1 MYDKRKVDADLGHLL
16 SIDEC
21 QLLLSQLSAGFP
33 RTTIVLDALDE
44 CDPKTRESL
53 FDVLDAVV
61 GNAKTNL
68 VKVFVTSRDDAD
80 LRKRFA
86 ARPEVY
92 IQERDNSADVGQY
105 IRTEIGKCIVKRK
118 LLDGLVSEELKE
130 RVVF

>member
-1 MYDKRKVDADLGHLL
+1 M
-16 SIDEC
+16 
-21 QLLLSQLSAGFP
+21 
-33 RTTIVLDALDE
+33 
-44 CDPKTRESL
+44 
-53 FDVLDAVV
+53 LDAVV
-61 GNAKTNL
+61 GEANTNP

-92 IQERDNSADVGQY
+92 IQERHNSADVGQY

-130 RVVF
+130 RVVAVLEVGARGMYVLPPPFIDISFLDQSIDVGDH